1 MTGAASSFMRPTT
14 VEPSRMAAGGSVK
27 PTLTS
32 KVRVTGS
39 ACGETSLTLPT
50 AVTAGSSV
58 KLTVI
63 NGSLGA
69 ERNSCAGTSNT
80 ASRPSLRATRMIIC
94 PACTTSPG
102 SAPVA
107 VTIPGASTLSSV

>member
-1 MTGAASSFMRPTT
+1 MTGAVSSCMRPTI
-14 VEPSRMAAGGSVK
+14 VEPKRMAAGGSVR

-39 ACGETSLTLPT
+39 AWGETSRTRPV
-50 AVTAGSSV
+50 AVTVGSSV
-58 KLTVI
+58 RLTVI

-69 ERNSCAGTSNT
+69 ERNTCAGTSNT
-80 ASRPSLRATRMIIC
+80 ASRPSLRATRTIMC
-94 PACTTSPG
+94 PACTTSPA

-107 VTIPGASTLSSV
+107 TTVPAASTRSSV